1 MRPFDIIKKKRD
13 GEILSPQEIDFFIR
27 GLTRGEIPDYQATAL
42 LMAIY
47 FSGMTED
54 ETYHLTYSM
63 MNSGEVLDLS
73 DIPGIKVDK
82 HSTGGVGDKL
92 SLTIAPLVASA
103 GVPMPMIAG
112 RGLGHTGGTVDK
124 LESIPNFRTN
134 LSLREF
140 KETVKKINLS
150 IIGQTSEIAPA
161 DKKLYALRDVTATV
175 ESIPL
180 IVSSIM
186 SKKLAEGIDGLI
198 MDVKTGNGAFRKE
211 FEDAIE
217 LSEGIVQIGKKMG
230 KNVVAIITDMNQPL
244 GYAVGNSLEV
254 IEAIEFLK
262 GKGSDDIKNLTLKIG
277 AWMLKIGGITEDIED
292 GIKILQEKLKNGEG
306 LEKFRELIKCQNGNP
321 EVIEDYNL
329 FPKAKIIKDVMSMES
344 GYVQKI
350 ETDKIGISACIL
362 GAGRLKADSPI
373 DYSAG
378 LILRKK
384 IGDYVEKGEPLI
396 TIHTNLPLPLLNKE
410 GREGG
415 SEAESMITSSY
426 IIGVSQPIKP
436 PLIHKVIT

>member
-1 MRPFDIIKKKRD
+1 MRTFDIIKKKRD
-13 GEILSPQEIDFFIR
+13 GEILSPQEIDIFIR

-103 GVPMPMIAG
+103 GIPMPMIAG

-150 IIGQTSEIAPA
+150 IIVQTSEIAPS

-186 SKKLAEGIDGLI
+186 SKKLAEGIDGLV
-198 MDVKTGNGAFRKE
+198 MDVKTGNGAFMKE
-211 FEDAIE
+211 FEDALE
-217 LSEGIVQIGKKMG
+217 LSEGIVQIGKKFG
-230 KNVVAIITDMNQPL
+230 KNVVALITDMNQPL

-254 IEAIEFLK
+254 IEVIEMLK

-292 GIKILQEKLKNGEG
+292 GIKILQEKLKSGEG
-306 LEKFRELIKCQNGNP
+306 LKKFRELIKCQNGNP
-321 EVIEDYNL
+321 EVTEDYNL
-329 FPKAKIIKDVMSMES
+329 FPKAKIIKDITSSKS

-350 ETDKIGISACIL
+350 ETDKIGISASIL

-384 IGDYVEKGEPLI
+384 IGDYVEKGESLV
-396 TIHTNLPLPLLNKE
+396 TIHTNLPLPLLIKE
-410 GREGG
+410 GSEGR
-415 SEAESMITSSY
+415 SEAESIITSSY
-426 IIGVSQPIKP
+426 IIGVNQPIKP

>member
-1 MRPFDIIKKKRD
+1 MRVIDIIKKKRD
-13 GEILSPQEIDFFIR
+13 GEILTSKEIDFFIR
-27 GLTRGEIPDYQATAL
+27 GLTRGEIPDYQATAH

-63 MNSGEVLDLS
+63 MHSGEVLDLS

-198 MDVKTGNGAFRKE
+198 MDVKTGNGAFMKE

-244 GYAVGNSLEV
+244 WYAVGNSLEV

-292 GIKILQEKLKNGEG
+292 GIKILQEKLKSGEG
-306 LEKFRELIKCQNGNP
+306 LKKFRELIKLQGGNP
-321 EVIEDYNL
+321 DVIEDYSI
-329 FPKAKIIKDVMSMES
+329 FPKAKIIKDVMSSES

-362 GAGRLKADSPI
+362 GAGRLKIDSSI
-373 DYSAG
+373 DFSAG

-384 IGDYVEKGEPLI
+384 IGDYVEKGDKKKKVKPI
-396 TIHTNLPLPLLNKE
+396 FTIHKTPPIGGG
-410 GREGG
+410 GRGR
-415 SEAESMITSSY
+415 SEAESSITSSY
-426 IIGVSQPIKP
+426 IIGVNQPIKP
-436 PLIHKVIT
+436 P